1 MNFSPLQPL
10 KSCSLRMVTSQM
22 QSEYARGVIP
32 GLLHPIGS
40 FTVRLGNRTLICC
53 VSSQHRRRGKV
64 ISNGSANE
72 TMAAGEGPHRAE
84 NEISRLLEPTHP
96 EPTCTVWF
104 SD

>member
-40 FTVRLGNRTLICC
+40 FTVRLGNWTLICG
-53 VSSQHRRRGKV
+53 V
-64 ISNGSANE
+64 
-72 TMAAGEGPHRAE
+72 
-84 NEISRLLEPTHP
+84 L
-96 EPTCTVWF
+96 
-104 SD
+104 